1 MRPIFLL
8 PALMAAPVLAQTIPV
23 GPTAQGDVAVTIYND
38 NLALVQDKRQLNVPA
53 QRARIEF
60 PDVSAQIRPE
70 TVSLSG
76 DGIEIVEQNFDFDL
90 LSPQAMMEKAV
101 GQTITLVRTNPANG
115 QETRERATVLAV
127 NRGVVLR
134 IGDRIEVLRDDG
146 LPVRV
151 IFDKVPENLR
161 ARPTL
166 SVTMESRRGGTRPVT
181 LSYLTPGLG
190 WKADYVAMFDEGAGK
205 IDVQGWVTLTN
216 NSGTTYNNA
225 ATLLVAGQVQQ
236 QGQAYYGGGG
246 YAPPPPPPPPGMRRP
261 GTQSAPRERLGDF
274 YLYPLSERTT
284 IANAQ
289 TKQVSFLDVT
299 GAPGRK
305 AYEFGIGWLQTMEEA
320 QSASTVLKFSTSRD
334 QGLGDALPAGTVRVY
349 MRDAR
354 GNAQFVGESMI
365 GHTPMGS
372 ELGLKTGEAF
382 DVKVQSAVEKRE
394 RITLEQWKTT
404 ARWRITK
411 SDGTTAT
418 AEGDSLRETSFWRTT
433 MRYTLTN
440 ARPQPVTVDLTQS
453 GLDNYWHDTRI
464 VSETVKSER
473 LSGDRVVWRVP
484 VPANGTATVTAVFE
498 TRY

>member
-1 MRPIFLL
+1 MRRFLL
-8 PALMAAPVLAQTIPV
+8 LATALAAPASAQTAQTSPS
-23 GPTAQGDVAVTIYND
+23 AQGNVAVTIYND
-38 NLALVQDKRQLNVPA
+38 NLALIQDTRQLEIPA
-53 QRARIEF
+53 RRSRQEF

-70 TVSLSG
+70 TVSLSA

-166 SVTMESRRGGTRPVT
+166 SVTMESQRGGTRPVT
-181 LSYLTPGLG
+181 LSYLTPGLA
-190 WKADYVAMFDEGAGK
+190 WKADYVTMFDERAGK

-216 NSGTTYNNA
+216 NTGTTYNNA
-225 ATLLVAGQVQQ
+225 DTLLVAGQVQQ
-236 QGQAYYGGGG
+236 QQNPNYYGG
-246 YAPPPPPPPPGMRRP
+246 YPPPPPPPPGRPMRRP
-261 GTQSAPRERLGDF
+261 GTESAPRERLGDF
-274 YLYPLSERTT
+274 YLYPLAERTT

-289 TKQVSFLDVT
+289 TKQVSFLDVA

-305 AYEFGIGWLQTMEEA
+305 AYEFRNPWLNTLNEA
-320 QSASTVLKFSTSRD
+320 QSVDTVLKFSTSRD

-372 ELGLKTGEAF
+372 DLGLKTGEAF
-382 DVKVQSAVEKRE
+382 DVKVQPVVEKRE
-394 RITLEQWKTT
+394 RLGSD
-404 ARWRITK
+404 RWR
-411 SDGTTAT
+411 
-418 AEGDSLRETSFWRTT
+418 TS

-440 ARPQPVTVDLTQS
+440 ARPEAVTVELAQS
-453 GLDNYWHDTRI
+453 GLDSYWDDTRI
-464 VSETVKSER
+464 ISESQKSER
-473 LSGDRVVWRVP
+473 RSSDEALWRVQ
-484 VPANGTATVTAVFE
+484 VPANGTATVTAVFD
-498 TRY
+498 TRF